1 MTFQDLEKVSSSCKL
16 NKFTGTQVSG
26 QFNIPKDISSSI
38 DEVQDSFNSENRRDL
53 MTSNDELIIK
63 NMNNNSARMEGNP
76 STENY
81 NSRGQSDLKTFNT
94 DQPNK
99 NKMIIQDGEIQND
112 QNGPECVISDE

>member
-99 NKMIIQDGEIQND
+99 NKMIIQDGEI
-112 QNGPECVISDE
+112 